1 MLAWHVGKL
10 ASVVQ
15 ALSVMELIM
24 AKEVPEN
31 MSWISGLVVLEQ
43 KLLYEIVSEVVLT
56 FGAEVAGLTTEM
68 LELTVIK
75 AYEK

>member
-1 MLAWHVGKL
+1 
-10 ASVVQ
+10 
-15 ALSVMELIM
+15 MELIM